1 MSVRIIDNNFEMWD
15 RCTVPE
21 NINYIESNRI
31 FVFGSNL
38 AGRHGAGAARIA
50 MKNFGAI
57 YGLGYGLSGQ
67 SFAIPTKD
75 HNIQTL
81 PLTEIEKYIKKF
93 CLEAANHP
101 DKIFLVTQIGC
112 GLAGYKPY
120 QIAPL
125 FKGIMP
131 ENVRLPAA
139 WGDLFDRDEIKW

>member
-1 MSVRIIDNNFEMWD
+1 MSVRIIDNEFEMWD
-15 RCTVPE
+15 RCTVSE
-21 NINYIESNRI
+21 NINYIQPDRI

-81 PLTEIEKYIKKF
+81 PLTEIEKYIKQF

-125 FKGIMP
+125 FRGIMP
-131 ENVRLPAA
+131 ENVRLPSA
-139 WGDLFDRDEIKW
+139 WEDFFKEY